1 MRRAAHM
8 RVGLDVGTTGTRVVA
23 LSECAP
29 HQFLLHRASVVPFS
43 SSMSQ
48 AEQLRDVWRKARASG
63 GVRVNLGPVTVI
75 VQQGQF
81 PDMPPEDLQ
90 AAARIEAE
98 QLIPDL
104 DAMVLDCQVIGRTVT
119 ADGEQL
125 RVLMVAAPRDAVSA
139 REELLRAA
147 KVPLHTMAPDGLALA
162 NAVLALL
169 PPVEG
174 PEILL
179 DIGREGTNLVA
190 VMPQQE
196 AMAPI
201 VRHVP
206 GGTNMHETP
215 ATAAAARDTEAEK
228 DRWLREV
235 ERSIQF
241 VSGKLDTPPQR
252 ILVVGDGASAD
263 PLLEWVNENLAVPVQ
278 VWNPLALL
286 GRTRH
291 TPGENFIEQNGPHMA
306 VAIGLALMA
315 ER

>member
-1 MRRAAHM
+1 MRRAANM
-8 RVGLDVGTTGTRVVA
+8 RVGLDVGITGARVVA
-23 LSECAP
+23 LSESAP
-29 HQFLLHRASVVPFS
+29 DQFLLHRASVVPFS

-48 AEQLRDVWRKARASG
+48 AEQLRDVWRKARGSG
-63 GVRVNLGPVTVI
+63 RVRVNLGPVAVI

-104 DAMVLDCQVIGRTVT
+104 DAMVLDSQVIGRTVT

-215 ATAAAARDTEAEK
+215 AAATSRDSEAEK

-241 VSGKLDTPPQR
+241 VSGKLDTPLQR

-286 GRTRH
+286 GRTRQ
-291 TPGENFIEQNGPHMA
+291 TPGEHFIEQHGPHMA
-306 VAIGLALMA
+306 VAVGLALMD